1 MISLYDGEIIDLLPE
16 PFKSD
21 PDVIAISY
29 AIKQAA
35 GAMLENAKKLLLYSD
50 IDHMPEYILDYM
62 ATETNLA
69 YYDESFDI
77 STKRKLVKDAYIS
90 RMMAGTRAATED
102 IIKTIFGGGEIVE
115 WYEEQENPGEPGTFD
130 VKTEA
135 RMTDKL
141 YEQLAQAISRT
152 KNCSSHMRYVS
163 IMRKLHSELKEAAG
177 TTEHVTQTLSNDV
190 RVDAEDNAIFRDEFI
205 GVWESAGTSE
215 SMCMDMPHI
224 KKDETI
230 DTSVLVGLTQHKE
243 YTFYER
249 LGSAE
254 IHEDKP
260 ELIGV
265 TQHRAST
272 FYESVDSIEASA
284 SKPVAM
290 RLTQNIHQTMG
301 GSK

>member
-1 MISLYDGEIIDLLPE
+1 MINLRDGEIIDLLPE
-16 PFKSD
+16 PLKND
-21 PDVIAISY
+21 PDVVAISY
-29 AIKQAA
+29 ALKWAI
-35 GAMLENAKKLLLYSD
+35 GVILEKSATTRMYAD
-50 IDHMPEYILDYM
+50 VDHMPEYMLDYM
-62 ATETNLA
+62 AIESNLA

-77 STKRKLVKDAYIS
+77 ELKRELVRNAYIS
-90 RMMAGTRAATED
+90 YMTAGTKASTED
-102 IIKTIFGGGEIVE
+102 IIKAIFGGGEIVE

-141 YEQLAQAISRT
+141 YEQLTQAISRT

-163 IMRKLHSELKEAAG
+163 IMRELHSELKEAAG

-190 RVDAEDNAIFRDEFI
+190 RVDAEDNAVFRDEFI

-224 KKDETI
+224 KRDETI

-249 LGSAE
+249 LGNAE
-254 IHEDKP
+254 IHGDKP

-272 FYESVDSIEASA
+272 FYESVDSMETSGA
-284 SKPVAM
+284 KPVAM
-290 RLTQNIHQTMG
+290 GLTQNIHQTMG

>member
-29 AIKQAA
+29 AVKRAT
-35 GAMLENAKKLLLYSD
+35 GAMLENAKKLQLYSD
-50 IDHMPEYILDYM
+50 IDNMPEYILDYM

-77 STKRKLVKDAYIS
+77 VTKRKLVKDAYIS
-90 RMMAGTRAATED
+90 RMMAGTRAATEN

-163 IMRKLHSELKEAAG
+163 IARKLHSELKEAAG

-190 RVDAEDNAIFRDEFI
+190 KVDAEDNAIFRDEFI

-224 KKDETI
+224 KADETI
-230 DTSVLVGLTQHKE
+230 DASVLVGLTQHKE
-243 YTFYER
+243 CTFYER
-249 LGSAE
+249 LGNAE

-265 TQHRAST
+265 TQHRSST
-272 FYESVDSIEASA
+272 FYESMDVMEM
-284 SKPVAM
+284 SKSEPVTM
-290 RLTQNIHQTMG
+290 GITQNIHQTMG
-301 GSK
+301 G

>member
-29 AIKQAA
+29 AIKRAA

-77 STKRKLVKDAYIS
+77 VTKRKLVKDAYIS
-90 RMMAGTRAATED
+90 RMMAGTREATEN

-163 IMRKLHSELKEAAG
+163 IMRELHNELKEAAG
-177 TTEHVTQTLSNDV
+177 TTEHVAQTLSNDV

-224 KKDETI
+224 KRDETI
-230 DTSVLVGLTQHKE
+230 DASVLVGL
-243 YTFYER
+243 
-249 LGSAE
+249 
-254 IHEDKP
+254 
-260 ELIGV
+260 

-272 FYESVDSIEASA
+272 FYESVDSIEASGN
-284 SKPVAM
+284 KPVAM
-290 RLTQNIHQTMG
+290 GLTQNIHQTMG

>member
-29 AIKQAA
+29 AIKRAV
-35 GAMLENAKKLLLYSD
+35 GVMLENAKKLPLYSD

-62 ATETNLA
+62 AVETNLA

-77 STKRKLVKDAYIS
+77 ATKRKLVKDAYIS
-90 RMMAGTRAATED
+90 RMTAGTRAATED

-141 YEQLAQAISRT
+141 YEQLTQAISRT

-163 IMRKLHSELKEAAG
+163 IMRELHNELKEAAG

-224 KKDETI
+224 KRDETI
-230 DTSVLVGLTQHKE
+230 DASVLVGLTQHKE

-265 TQHRAST
+265 TQHRTST
-272 FYESVDSIEASA
+272 FYESMDSMEASGV
-284 SKPVAM
+284 KPVTM
-290 RLTQNIHQTMG
+290 GLTQNIHQTMG